1 MAVQNSTVATPATM
15 TPADVA
21 AHEKASY
28 VRRTVTPT
36 QESVTLPADP
46 AARRRLIAQRRI

>member
-1 MAVQNSTVATPATM
+1 M
-15 TPADVA
+15 TPPIAPPSAPMSAADDL

-36 QESVTLPADP
+36 RESITLPADP
-46 AARRRLIAQRRI
+46 AVRRRLIAQRRL